1 MPPKNS
7 LKTLIENGY
16 YHVYNRGVAKQD
28 IFRSPQ
34 DYTVF
39 LRFLKEYL
47 LPANHPDLK
56 ILQTLNPRRYPL
68 NCHEN
73 VKLLA
78 YCLMPNHFHLLL
90 KNITQKGIEKFMR
103 VLGTNY
109 SMYFNK
115 TYNRVGHLFQG
126 TYKAVLAEKDEQLL
140 YLSKYIHKNP
150 EKLST
155 RSTRETPLHEYSYS
169 SYANYLNK
177 RRQDWL
183 HTDEILP
190 FFSEKFPSLSYRA
203 FIEEQDDSFQNISSL
218 VLEED

>member
-7 LKTLIENGY
+7 LKTFTEGGY
-16 YHVYNRGVAKQD
+16 YHIYNRGVAKQD
-28 IFRSPQ
+28 IFLSPQ

-47 LPANHPDLK
+47 LPVNHPDLK
-56 ILQTLNPRRYPL
+56 ALQTLSPRRYPV

-78 YCLMPNHFHLLL
+78 YCLMPNHFHLLA
-90 KNITQKGIEKFMR
+90 KNTTQKGIEKFMR
-103 VLGTNY
+103 ALGTNY

-115 TYNRVGHLFQG
+115 TYNRVGHLYQG
-126 TYKAVLAEKDEQLL
+126 TYKAVLVEKDEQLL

-150 EKLST
+150 EKLSP
-155 RSTRETPLHEYSYS
+155 RESPLYEYSYS
-169 SYANYLNK
+169 SYPNYLNK
-177 RRQDWL
+177 RKQDWL

-190 FFSEKFPSLSYRA
+190 FFSEEFPSLSYRA
-203 FIEEQDDSFQNISSL
+203 FIEEQEQGASFQNISSL